1 MRGFAI
7 AMMFVFHFS
16 FDLSFFGVVQI
27 AFLEDPFWINFRRFI
42 VSSFLFIAG
51 ISLYL
56 ASRHGINRNRFLR
69 RLALLFVYSALV
81 SLGSWFMF
89 PATFI
94 YFGILHFIFVA
105 SLLGL
110 FFTRLYWMN
119 LVLGVAVI
127 AADYFFSFAA
137 FDHIA
142 LQWIGFVT
150 ELPYTEDFVPIFP
163 WFGFVLLGM
172 FTGRALLGTEKPIG
186 LVTWQGNDPVSRLL
200 AFGGRHSIHIYL
212 LHQPIF
218 IGILSA
224 FFWLFPRT

>member
-1 MRGFAI
+1 MRGVAI
-7 AMMFVFHFS
+7 AMMFIFHFS
-16 FDLSFFGVVQI
+16 FDLNNVGVVQI
-27 AFLEDPFWINFRRFI
+27 DFLGDPFWSNFRRFI

-56 ASRHGINRNRFLR
+56 STRSGVNKNHFLK
-69 RLALLFVYSALV
+69 RLGLLFFYSCLV
-81 SLGSWFMF
+81 SLGSWYMF
-89 PATFI
+89 PDTFI

-105 SLLGL
+105 SILGL
-110 FFTRLYWMN
+110 LFTRFYWLN
-119 LVLGVAVI
+119 LILGIGFI

-137 FDHIA
+137 FDHIG

-172 FTGRALLGTEKPIG
+172 FVGRRLFGSKNTAAFLQ
-186 LVTWQGNDPVSRLL
+186 WQANDPVSSIL
-200 AFGGRHSIHIYL
+200 ALGGRYSIHIYI

-218 IGILSA
+218 IGALEA
-224 FFWLFPRT
+224 FFWLTR